1 MSTHEKEENPLRQQK
16 PPCHEMRMKLV
27 IYELRDFFGDEV
39 GQHLRGFFDVH
50 LSPTYHFAK
59 KQVNLNS

>member
-39 GQHLRGFFDVH
+39 GQHLRVFLMFIFH
-50 LSPTYHFAK
+50 QPITLQK
-59 KQVNLNS
+59 NK